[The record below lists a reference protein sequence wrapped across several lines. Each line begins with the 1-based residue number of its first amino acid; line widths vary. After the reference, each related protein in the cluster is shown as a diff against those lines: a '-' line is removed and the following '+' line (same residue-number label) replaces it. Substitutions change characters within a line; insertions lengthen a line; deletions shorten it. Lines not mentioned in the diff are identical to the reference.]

1 MAIRDRLRLLEAELG
16 PTLCEERHC
25 LRRTTMEVIR
35 YPDGTEDRLGKEPP
49 RCVSSASTARV
60 AAPYATS
67 RSSSVTRP
75 PSRRAA
81 ACASHP
87 GAAYYVWGLLAF

>member
-49 RCVSSASTARV
+49 PLCEQCLYREGGGPIRHVEVVKR
-60 AAPYATS
+60 Y
-67 RSSSVTRP
+67 
-75 PSRRAA
+75 
-81 ACASHP
+81 
-87 GAAYYVWGLLAF
+87 